1 MSLNF
6 KNFKNVNTKNNNKGE
21 MNMSKNT
28 NNANVKETKKGGL
41 KSLLTPAVIITAMS
55 TAITLYGSYQK
66 SKKAVQG
73 LQYAVK
79 KARE

>member
-28 NNANVKETKKGGL
+28 NNANVKETKKGL

>member
-28 NNANVKETKKGGL
+28 NNVKETKKGGL

>member
-6 KNFKNVNTKNNNKGE
+6 KNFKNANVKNNNKGE

-28 NNANVKETKKGGL
+28 NNVKETKKGGL

>member
-6 KNFKNVNTKNNNKGE
+6 KNFKNVNTKSNNKGE

-28 NNANVKETKKGGL
+28 NNVKETKKGGL